1 MKETAEDSAR
11 LEALLTRSIELAG
24 PFLRSSFEMP
34 AHSLAARQL
43 IAYLQG
49 VQTVALATVTARGEP
64 RVAPIGAIFYRG
76 QFYIPTVADAV
87 RTKHIARRPAVS
99 LTHFVD
105 DGLAIIVH
113 GKAAIVRQDDPEFA
127 PVEAVQRASRGTSVR
142 EWGEG
147 VYLRVD
153 AHVIYTYARDVAAYP
168 V

>member
-1 MKETAEDSAR
+1 MEETPEDIAR
-11 LEALLTRSIELAG
+11 LEALLTRSTEQAG
-24 PFLRSSFEMP
+24 PFLRASFEMP
-34 AHSLAARQL
+34 AHSLSARQL
-43 IAYLQG
+43 IAYWQG

-64 RVAPIGAIFYRG
+64 RAAPIGAIFYRG
-76 QFYIPTVADAV
+76 HIYIPTVADAA

-113 GKAAIVRQDDPEFA
+113 GEAAIVRQDDPEFA
-127 PVEAVQRASRGTSVR
+127 PVEAIQRASRGTSVR